1 MTDTLT
7 TTEIAP
13 APEPVEAPVVADA
26 PVVPA
31 PTETLSA
38 IETATRAAMDEV
50 KARARDEQGRFVP
63 KTEATASTT
72 NPAQP
77 ESSRV
82 EASAAD
88 QAPKAPRTGPPPG
101 WTPEAKAEWPSMSPA
116 QQAAAHKREDNYE
129 AGISKYK
136 RDLETLSPVK
146 ALLDENAPRFA
157 RLNVDAPT
165 ALRQLFTFQDQFER
179 DPASLIRHI
188 ANTARIDLRQLAQTP
203 TASASPAAAT
213 PPARPNVAPDVS
225 QIVEERLN
233 ARDAQRSLAEFESNP
248 ANKHAKDPA
257 VRQAMAGALA
267 GGATNLTEAYD
278 RAIWSLPHLRETLMA
293 DREATAKKAA
303 ADKVAAAQKAA
314 IGIKGG
320 SPNGARPASFG
331 TVTNGGGAE
340 GAARAAMA
348 ALRG

>member
-7 TTEIAP
+7 TTETAP
-13 APEPVEAPVVADA
+13 APEPVEAPAVADA

-31 PTETLSA
+31 PTEPVSA

-63 KTEATASTT
+63 KNNEATAST
-72 NPAQP
+72 NPDP
-77 ESSRV
+77 DGKPKT
-82 EASAAD
+82 EA
-88 QAPKAPRTGPPPG
+88 APSTAPVGPPVSWSADAKATWPSLSPAIQAAVLKRETEVSDG
-101 WTPEAKAEWPSMSPA
+101 FRQKSEEAKSYTPV
-116 QQAAAHKREDNYE
+116 RE
-129 AGISKYK
+129 I
-136 RDLETLSPVK
+136 LEGQK
-146 ALLDENAPRFA
+146 DRFS
-157 RLNVDAPT
+157 RLGVDAPT